1 MRLHLLT
8 FLSLL
13 IASPTLAEVNF
24 VSQGKPVHVDLEQGE
39 WETKDGFLQDSGL
52 NSLLVATQT
61 LKPGPFEIDVKL
73 RLINQEKSAATFQL
87 GDSHFGFEGATE
99 QVFVNGPL
107 FGKIKFLGSPDDFFK
122 SGDWFDLNVTSDG
135 KNISFSLNDK
145 QVVEVDDPGTGFDL
159 IALRPWRSTMQV
171 AKWSGLGNFVKAKPR
186 LPKGYTIPTI
196 DLADQT
202 ERQTLVDREKGQY
215 LGHPTTLLLEDG
227 KTILCVYP
235 KGHGKG
241 GIVYKRSNDA
251 GKTWSERLPT
261 PENWSTSREVPT
273 LHRVVDATG
282 KKRIIMWSGLYPAR
296 LAVSEDDGKNW
307 SPLEKVGD
315 WGGIVVMGAVVKL
328 KTAGHYMALFHDDG
342 RFLTDKPK
350 QTSPAPVINVIGFT
364 LIPNNVSRCPSF
376 SAIETNSPSLSIY
389 PVAVALVIPPRLVP
403 AGANH
408 GNDT

>member
-1 MRLHLLT
+1 
-8 FLSLL
+8 
-13 IASPTLAEVNF
+13 
-24 VSQGKPVHVDLEQGE
+24 
-39 WETKDGFLQDSGL
+39 
-52 NSLLVATQT
+52 
-61 LKPGPFEIDVKL
+61 
-73 RLINQEKSAATFQL
+73 
-87 GDSHFGFEGATE
+87 
-99 QVFVNGPL
+99 
-107 FGKIKFLGSPDDFFK
+107 
-122 SGDWFDLNVTSDG
+122 
-135 KNISFSLNDK
+135 
-145 QVVEVDDPGTGFDL
+145 
-159 IALRPWRSTMQV
+159 MQV

-350 QTSPAPVINVIGFT
+350 QTSPATFPLLKTFSNDGGLTWSEPEAIFARSDVHLCEPGAIRSPDGKQIAVLLRENRRLRNAHVIFRNDEG
-364 LIPNNVSRCPSF
+364 
-376 SAIETNSPSLSIY
+376 ETWTE
-389 PVAVALVIPPRLVP
+389 PREVP
-403 AGANH
+403 AALTGDRHTAQYAPDGRLFISFRDTTLSSPTKGDWVAWVGKYSDIVDGNEGQYRVRLMDNTKGADCAYPGVEVLPDGTFVTTTYGHWTEGEAPYIMSVRVHLDEIDAIAKKNK
-408 GNDT
+408 